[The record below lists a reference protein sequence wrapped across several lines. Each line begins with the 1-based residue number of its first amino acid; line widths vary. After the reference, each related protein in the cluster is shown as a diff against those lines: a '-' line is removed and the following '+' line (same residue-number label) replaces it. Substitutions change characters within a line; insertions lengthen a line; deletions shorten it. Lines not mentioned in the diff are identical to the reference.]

1 MKAKD
6 WRGLAYAVLAT
17 QLPRLLGVALAAEG
31 GGVQNLANAL
41 AGYVAGFK
49 DLLLVVSLAMLGS
62 GLALKFLPTG
72 SHRTKDAA
80 GQPIDNALILGA
92 LVTLGLYLVASAG
105 WVAQTATGQGEA
117 PSVSSPWE
125 LPR

>member
-1 MKAKD
+1 
-6 WRGLAYAVLAT
+6 
-17 QLPRLLGVALAAEG
+17 
-31 GGVQNLANAL
+31 
-41 AGYVAGFK
+41 VAGFK

-80 GQPIDNALILGA
+80 GQLIDNALIVGA

-105 WVAQTATGQGEA
+105 WVAKTATGQGEV